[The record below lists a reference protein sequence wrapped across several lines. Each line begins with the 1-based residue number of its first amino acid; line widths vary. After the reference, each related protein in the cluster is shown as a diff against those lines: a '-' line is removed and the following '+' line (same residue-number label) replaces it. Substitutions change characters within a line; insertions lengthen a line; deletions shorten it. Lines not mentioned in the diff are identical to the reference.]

1 MFPHFSLPLYSR
13 KISEGH
19 KIWYISSQKNV
30 QSFPLRT
37 SLSNV
42 TDILK
47 NLKWLLSYCLW
58 YNNAY
63 NIRSFCGGLCSFW
76 TIWWNSK
83 ATGLMWTSHVF
94 SCHAERPWWSRRGR
108 RAQTSNRDAL
118 VPPPTPS
125 PNVHSLYMWVDCLT
139 VNLGLHSLCPP
150 TSWEVLNP
158 RSQAFIWR
166 RTILSYSLL
175 WELDFEILWVI
186 FREYWDPKLCIKAWS
201 CYAILNSLFLN
212 KWYLV
217 KSQLWQ

>member
-1 MFPHFSLPLYSR
+1 MLTILGASVAACVVSGQYGEIQRQLVSCGPHMSSHVTR
-13 KISEGH
+13 RGHDEAGGAEGH
-19 KIWYISSQKNV
+19 KPPIEMH
-30 QSFPLRT
+30 
-37 SLSNV
+37 
-42 TDILK
+42 
-47 NLKWLLSYCLW
+47 
-58 YNNAY
+58 
-63 NIRSFCGGLCSFW
+63 LC
-76 TIWWNSK
+76 
-83 ATGLMWTSHVF
+83 H
-94 SCHAERPWWSRRGR
+94 
-108 RAQTSNRDAL
+108 
-118 VPPPTPS
+118 PPTPF